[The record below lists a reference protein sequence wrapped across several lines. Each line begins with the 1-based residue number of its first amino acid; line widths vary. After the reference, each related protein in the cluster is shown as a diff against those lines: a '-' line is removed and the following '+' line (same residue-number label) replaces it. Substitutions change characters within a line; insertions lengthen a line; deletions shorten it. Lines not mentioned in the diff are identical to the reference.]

1 VLHYRTYRGRTELSA
16 IGRYQDQLRKVGGKW
31 LFADRKALWDYSGKQ
46 G

>member
-1 VLHYRTYRGRTELSA
+1 
-16 IGRYQDQLRKVGGKW
+16 LRKVGGKW